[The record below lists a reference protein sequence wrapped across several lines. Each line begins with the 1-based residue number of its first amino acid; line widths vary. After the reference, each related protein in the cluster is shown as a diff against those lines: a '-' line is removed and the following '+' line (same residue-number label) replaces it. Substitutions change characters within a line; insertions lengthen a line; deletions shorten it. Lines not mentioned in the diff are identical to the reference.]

1 MGTQVERGM
10 DKQRSS
16 VAGQGPGRGRSFSSS
31 LCLKVAPTRDDMF
44 LLRPS
49 VTCCLEVKLGGPPK
63 GATLSSLSTLLLHLR
78 SPSPTT
84 ALIHGTQHSSC
95 SPEHRWRS
103 PASPQNYSH
112 KPWTSSCENLGAS
125 HPPHIISLPPTAAA
139 VTLRGMGRPPPPQAV
154 SACDSPTAA
163 ELICLV
169 LTRWPSP

>member
-1 MGTQVERGM
+1 M
-10 DKQRSS
+10 DKQTGS
-16 VAGQGPGRGRSFSSS
+16 VAGQGPGRGRSFPAHFAS
-31 LCLKVAPTRDDMF
+31 R
-44 LLRPS
+44 RPPLGM
-49 VTCCLEVKLGGPPK
+49 TCFYSGPVSRAALISGKTGRTPPPK
-63 GATLSSLSTLLLHLR
+63 GATVSSFSTLLLHLR
-78 SPSPTT
+78 SLSPTT

-95 SPEHRWRS
+95 SPEHRWWWA
-103 PASPQNYSH
+103 ASPQNYSH
-112 KPWTSSCENLGAS
+112 KPGTSSCENRGAS